1 MTASVATIAAADD
14 AAVSYQRLFQSN
26 PNPMWVLDESS
37 GRFLE
42 VNAAA
47 VATYGYTRAEFLEL
61 TIDAI
66 RLPGKVPWLELIRER
81 HGEFGVR
88 AIGRHVLKGGA
99 IIDVQISSISM
110 TFESHEARLIVS
122 VDISA
127 RVETERALRESEA
140 RYRELIEN
148 AHDLIATVD
157 LEQRFTSVNRAFERA
172 LGYTRE
178 ELIGMPLAL
187 VIPDDWH
194 DRLAEALEVK
204 VAQDVPGTT
213 YEHELL
219 AKDGRRLAVEVS
231 SSLILANGIAVGTQ
245 AVCRDV
251 SERKA
256 AEALLRENE
265 ELFRTAF
272 EDAASGML
280 LCTPTGAIRRAN
292 AKAAELLGY
301 SIEELCELDTTRLTH
316 PEDLTDTRDVL
327 NRIRAGELAS
337 FNVEKRYV
345 RKDGTPVLMEV
356 AAAPVRDSAGDI
368 VNFVIQLQDV
378 TARREVE
385 AALRESESRFRTL
398 FETSPNGMDIV
409 ERDGRIVL
417 TNGALEEMLGYT
429 KQELAELRF
438 PEITHPDDLAVDE
451 RLNAEMLDGTRSFYD
466 VEKRY
471 LCKDGSDVWVHLTV
485 FALPDPSGRTELS
498 IGIREDITERKRN
511 EVALARSEARARAM
525 LDSALDAIVT
535 IDDAGVILEFNHAA
549 EEMFGRLHAAVIGQR
564 MNDLLIPRDHQ
575 EAQYERY
582 LRTGDATQL
591 GRREISALRADGT
604 EFPVEIALAQSDFGD
619 GPIFTGFLRDLSE
632 QKALQAQLI
641 QSQKLEAV
649 GQLAGGIAHDFNNL
663 LTAISSYVDL
673 ADGAIDTGSDPRL
686 AESVGGI
693 RGAAD
698 QAARLTQQL
707 LAFSRQQVLK
717 PEILCANDVVDEHVP
732 MLRRLL
738 GEEIDVRL
746 SLDPRLGASEIDP
759 GLLSQVLMNL
769 AVNARDAM
777 PAGGVLTITTENVDL
792 RGAQTIGEPGNGPHV
807 MLAVTD
813 TGDGIDDAT
822 LARIFEPFFTTK
834 DPGKG
839 TGLGLA
845 TVIGIVEQS
854 GGRVAVHTEAGR
866 GTTFTV
872 YLPLVD
878 RAVTSRV
885 PSPNARVDR
894 PVGHQRILLVEDNE
908 IVRGPLILVLEDLG
922 YEILPAADPAEAL
935 ELAADGAPIDLL
947 LTDVVMPGMNGRQLA
962 ELLREQ
968 RPDLKVLF
976 MSGYTND
983 AVLARG
989 VIDHEMAFLQKPFG
1003 ADQLAQVIADLFE
1016 TP

>member
-1 MTASVATIAAADD
+1 MTPAVETISGARD
-14 AAVSYQRLFQSN
+14 AAVPYQLLFESN
-26 PNPMWVLDESS
+26 PNPMWVLDEGS

-42 VNAAA
+42 VNTAAL
-47 VATYGYTRAEFLEL
+47 ATYGYTRAEFLAMTL
-61 TIDAI
+61 DQI
-66 RLPGKVPWLELIRER
+66 RPPDEAPWLELIRDQHR
-81 HGEFGVR
+81 GEFR
-88 AIGRHVLKGGA
+88 ARAVAQHVLKGGTV
-99 IIDVQISSISM
+99 IDVEISSIST
-110 TFESHEARLIVS
+110 TFEGREARLVVS

-127 RVETERALRESEA
+127 RVEAERALRDSEA

-157 LEQRFTSVNRAFERA
+157 LEQRLTSVNRAFEHA
-172 LGYTRE
+172 LGYTRA
-178 ELIGMPLAL
+178 ELVGMPLAL
-187 VIPDDWH
+187 VVPDDWH

-204 VAQDVPGTT
+204 VAQDLPGTT

-219 AKDGRRLAVEVS
+219 AKDGRRISVEVS
-231 SSLILANGIAVGTQ
+231 SSLILSNGEAVGTQ

-256 AEALLRENE
+256 AEFQLRENE

-272 EDAASGML
+272 EDAATGML
-280 LCTPTGAIRRAN
+280 LCTPTGVIRRAN

-301 SIEELCELDTTRLTH
+301 SIEELCELDTVRLTH
-316 PEDLTDTRDVL
+316 PDDLASSRDVL
-327 NRIRAGELAS
+327 NRIHTGELTS
-337 FNVEKRYV
+337 FTIEKRYL

-356 AAAPVRDSAGDI
+356 AAAPVRDSAGA
-368 VNFVIQLQDV
+368 VASFVIQLQDV

-385 AALRESESRFRTL
+385 AALRESEARFRTL
-398 FETSPNGMDIV
+398 FESSPNGMDMV
-409 ERDGRIVL
+409 DGDGRIVL
-417 TNGALEEMLGYT
+417 TNAALAEMLGYD
-429 KQELAELRF
+429 KSELAGLTF
-438 PEITHPDDLAVDE
+438 PDVTHPDDRAEDL
-451 RLNAEMLDGTRSFYD
+451 RLNKEMLAGKRAYFER
-466 VEKRY
+466 EKRY
-471 LCKDGSDVWVHLTV
+471 IRKDGSEVWAHLTV
-485 FALPDPSGRTELS
+485 FALPDPNGRPQLT
-498 IGIREDITERKRN
+498 IGIVEDITERKQS

-525 LDSALDAIVT
+525 LDTAMDAIVT
-535 IDDAGVILEFNHAA
+535 IDGSGVILEFNPAA
-549 EEMFGRLHAAVIGQR
+549 EEMFGRPYAEVIGQP
-564 MNDLLIPRDHQ
+564 MNEMLIPREHQ

-582 LRTGDATQL
+582 LRTGEVAEL
-591 GRREISALRADGT
+591 GRREINALRADGT
-604 EFPVEIALAQSDFGD
+604 TFPVELALAQSDFDG

-632 QKALQAQLI
+632 QKGLQARLI

-663 LTAISSYVDL
+663 LTAISSYADL
-673 ADGAIDTGSDPRL
+673 ADGALDDFSDPRL

-693 RGAAD
+693 RSAAD

-717 PEILCANDVVDEHVP
+717 PEILCANDVLDAHVP

-738 GEEIDVRL
+738 GEAIDIRL
-746 SLDPRLGASEIDP
+746 SLAAELGAAEIDP

-777 PAGGVLTITTENVDL
+777 PDGGTLTIATENVDL
-792 RGAQTIGEPGNGPHV
+792 RGAPTIGEPGNGPHV
-807 MLAVTD
+807 MLSVTD

-834 DPGKG
+834 EPGKG

-872 YLPLVD
+872 YLPHVEQLVSS
-878 RAVTSRV
+878 RA
-885 PSPNARVDR
+885 PSEARAAR
-894 PVGHQRILLVEDNE
+894 PAGNGRILLVEDNE
-908 IVRGPLILVLEDLG
+908 IVRGPVTLVLEELG
-922 YEILPAADPAEAL
+922 YDVVPAADPNEAL
-935 ELAADGAPIDLL
+935 ALAADGAPIDLL

-962 ELLREQ
+962 EQLRED
-968 RPDLKVLF
+968 RPELKVLF
-976 MSGYTND
+976 MSGYTDD
-983 AVLARG
+983 AVIAQG

-1003 ADQLAQVIADLFE
+1003 ADQLAQVVAELFDA
-1016 TP
+1016 